1 MLYCGRWRTTLTKLT
16 SIASPSPPL
25 SIFTDINNN
34 WQRVNASQRES
45 RQTCAKT
52 PTLPKV
58 QQISVSTKGNTWS
71 CLVNLGKYHPSKDSA
86 SYVQLRYPNPLYVIS
101 QHFLSSILS
110 FFRRSREAIPGFIFS
125 CSVTWITKRLRKTWI
140 QLFSWY
146 FI

>member
-25 SIFTDINNN
+25 AIFTDINNN
-34 WQRVNASQRES
+34 WQRVKTSQRES

-71 CLVNLGKYHPSKDSA
+71 CLVNLGKYHPSKESA

-101 QHFLSSILS
+101 QHLISSIY
-110 FFRRSREAIPGFIFS
+110 RSLDDQGKRYPVSSSVVQYLEYNTIAAEREFNDFHDI
-125 CSVTWITKRLRKTWI
+125 
-140 QLFSWY
+140 
-146 FI
+146 